1 LSKKLNDHILSFSN
15 TQKQVLDHIL
25 NNENLSQFEREEMI
39 MKMLND
45 GKLDSKVRNEL
56 YKRILKDPGMLP
68 PEERKKV
75 LKEMLSNLKN
85 LDRLNASRF
94 NLLKLLIILYSSDA
108 QKELLKQLLEN
119 PDLTPEERETLLKQL
134 YENMDNLDPT
144 VRKELMKKLIKNPN
158 LLPPKEREKLMKEM
172 IKNMGDLDETTKADL
187 MRQILEK

>member
-1 LSKKLNDHILSFSN
+1 
-15 TQKQVLDHIL
+15 
-25 NNENLSQFEREEMI
+25 

>member
-1 LSKKLNDHILSFSN
+1 
-15 TQKQVLDHIL
+15 
-25 NNENLSQFEREEMI
+25 
-39 MKMLND
+39 
-45 GKLDSKVRNEL
+45 
-56 YKRILKDPGMLP
+56 MLP

-85 LDRLNASRF
+85 LDRLNAYHF
-94 NLLKLLIILYSSDA
+94 NWSKCLIIIYYSDA

>member
-1 LSKKLNDHILSFSN
+1 LSLKLKDHIFSFSN

-25 NNENLSQFEREEMI
+25 NNEHLSQFEREEMI

-85 LDRLNASRF
+85 LDRLNAYHF
-94 NLLKLLIILYSSDA
+94 N
-108 QKELLKQLLEN
+108 
-119 PDLTPEERETLLKQL
+119 
-134 YENMDNLDPT
+134 
-144 VRKELMKKLIKNPN
+144 
-158 LLPPKEREKLMKEM
+158 
-172 IKNMGDLDETTKADL
+172 
-187 MRQILEK
+187 